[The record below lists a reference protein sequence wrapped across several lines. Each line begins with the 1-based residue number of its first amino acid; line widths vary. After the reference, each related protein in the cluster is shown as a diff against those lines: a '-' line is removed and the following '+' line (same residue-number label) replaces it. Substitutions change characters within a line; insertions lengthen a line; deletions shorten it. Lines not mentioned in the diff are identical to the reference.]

1 MEIGDLVKEPIEI
14 ELDVIKCKIE
24 DLEEGLM
31 EIAKTV
37 GRLRAELK
45 LHKETPDAHNP
56 ATIQKITKEQAY

>member
-1 MEIGDLVKEPIEI
+1 MGNDDLTQ
-14 ELDVIKCKIE
+14 ELDETKTKIK

-31 EIAKTV
+31 EIARTV

-56 ATIQKITKEQAY
+56 ATIQKITKEQAN